1 MSLETPNLC
10 LNKTHGFPLDSSI
23 DPAGVA
29 GRFDFKS
36 RDSSTGGK
44 VPIHGPRRMVSPSR
58 YYGDDFDNL
67 QDKFKVSKSEIANY
81 KAIYALSKQ
90 VIACFFVIDS
100 APVYFLVFYVTNPFL
115 SILIFLVRMLCI
127 LEVFVVHTGLLEN
140 L

>member
-1 MSLETPNLC
+1 MSSETPNLC

-29 GRFDFKS
+29 SHSNFKS

-44 VPIHGPRRMVSPSR
+44 VPVHGPRRMVCPSRYR

-81 KAIYALSKQ
+81 KAIHALSKSSPSKQ
-90 VIACFFVIDS
+90 L
-100 APVYFLVFYVTNPFL
+100 LVLFCY
-115 SILIFLVRMLCI
+115 
-127 LEVFVVHTGLLEN
+127 
-140 L
+140 